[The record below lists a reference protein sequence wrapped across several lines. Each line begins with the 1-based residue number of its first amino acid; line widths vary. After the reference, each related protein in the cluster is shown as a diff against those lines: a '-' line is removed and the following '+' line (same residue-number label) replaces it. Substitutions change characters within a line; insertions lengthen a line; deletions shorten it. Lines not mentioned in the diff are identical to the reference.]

1 MTEKDKKNKLLSY
14 KMLLNKLETVK
25 DEYETLK
32 NKLITPSI
40 SQISDMPK
48 GSSIIHDKEAEGLM
62 TLIEIEKNM
71 IHRQQNIL
79 EQMEEINNAI
89 DNLKNDRLERLLFLR
104 YKKGKTWDEIAIEMD
119 RTVDTCYKLHGK
131 ALQTIKFCKLQ

>member
-1 MTEKDKKNKLLSY
+1 MTEKTKKQKLQNY
-14 KMLLNKLETVK
+14 KTLLYKLETVR

-48 GSSIIHDKEAEGLM
+48 GSSIIHDKEADGIC

-71 IHRQQNIL
+71 IQKQKKIV
-79 EQMEEINNAI
+79 EEMQEINNAI
-89 DNLKNDRLERLLFLR
+89 DNLHDDALERIIFLR
-104 YKKGKTWDEIAIEMD
+104 YKKFKTWDEIADEME
-119 RTVDTCYKLHGK
+119 RHVDTCYKLHGR
-131 ALQTIKFCKLQ
+131 ALQMIKL